1 MPKFIN
7 DIPRNNSFKD
17 EENSFTINKK
27 ILEGLINKNEI
38 EKNKIIALSGKW
50 GSGKSTVLKMVNDE
64 DNNIKVVEFDILSY
78 SDDQVRRSFL
88 INLYRKLDINESKS
102 NQFKKNKNTRL
113 EQYIIGNIKEYE
125 VEEYS
130 RFKNITK
137 ILILLFLSYIS
148 TSSIYRIVN
157 FLGTTLNCFQDEY
170 YQLINGLISFE
181 ILLFSISV
189 YIFIESKYNNKKLKI
204 PIIFFIALIV
214 VPLYLFFIIKNNTLI
229 IILMILITSIFI
241 GYIIRNNF
249 EVFKKLWDNIIVY
262 IFPFLNNISN
272 INKTSTEETEYNDIT
287 GLEFRE
293 YYKEILKLYFDD
305 KTNDNKHLLIA
316 IDNLDRIKTDKIKS
330 IIYNLSLFLSAN
342 DEYNNK
348 SHNIYFIALIDK
360 ENFFNQANCN
370 DENNTDEEKKHN
382 AQFFEKIFP
391 IRLEISNITNLDWR
405 KFLNDKIK
413 EGFYDIENDID
424 NDTIKKTIWLYEAFS
439 QSNILP
445 RDIIYFVNKIIYNY
459 KVMQNSTI
467 LENNNNNIEEINNRF
482 KASVLNALY
491 SMFIEERKIY
501 DFTNI
506 ADFVLEIHKQ
516 G

>member
-7 DIPRNNSFKD
+7 DIPTKNSFND
-17 EENSFTINKK
+17 EENSFTINEQ
-27 ILEGLINKNEI
+27 ILTNLINENEI

-88 INLYRKLDINESKS
+88 INLYRKLNINESKS

-130 RFKNITK
+130 IFKNITK

-148 TSSIYRIVN
+148 ISGIYRVVN
-157 FLGTTLNCFQDEY
+157 FLGTTLNWFQDEY
-170 YQLINGLISFE
+170 YQLINGFISLE
-181 ILLFSISV
+181 ILLFFISI
-189 YIFIESKYNNKKLKI
+189 YIFIESKYNNKKLII
-204 PIIFFIALIV
+204 PITLLIALIV
-214 VPLYLFFIIKNNTLI
+214 VPLGIFFIIKNNICI
-229 IILMILITSIFI
+229 IISIILITITFI
-241 GYIIRNNF
+241 IVIICFNS

-262 IFPFLNNISN
+262 IFPFLNNVSN
-272 INKTSTEETEYNDIT
+272 INKTTTEETEYNDIT

-305 KTNDNKHLLIA
+305 KTNNNKHLLIA

-342 DEYNNK
+342 DEYDDK
-348 SHNIYFIALIDK
+348 SHNVYFIALIDK
-360 ENFFNQANCN
+360 ENFFNQASCN

-413 EGFYDIENDID
+413 EGFYDIEKDID

-459 KVMQNSTI
+459 KVMENSTI
-467 LENNNNNIEEINNRF
+467 LANNNDIEKINNRF

-501 DFTNI
+501 NFKDIN
-506 ADFVLEIHKQ
+506 DFVLEINK
-516 G
+516 

>member
-170 YQLINGLISFE
+170 YQLINGLISF
-181 ILLFSISV
+181 
-189 YIFIESKYNNKKLKI
+189 
-204 PIIFFIALIV
+204 
-214 VPLYLFFIIKNNTLI
+214 
-229 IILMILITSIFI
+229 
-241 GYIIRNNF
+241 
-249 EVFKKLWDNIIVY
+249 
-262 IFPFLNNISN
+262 
-272 INKTSTEETEYNDIT
+272 
-287 GLEFRE
+287 
-293 YYKEILKLYFDD
+293 
-305 KTNDNKHLLIA
+305 
-316 IDNLDRIKTDKIKS
+316 
-330 IIYNLSLFLSAN
+330 
-342 DEYNNK
+342 
-348 SHNIYFIALIDK
+348 
-360 ENFFNQANCN
+360 
-370 DENNTDEEKKHN
+370 
-382 AQFFEKIFP
+382 
-391 IRLEISNITNLDWR
+391 
-405 KFLNDKIK
+405 
-413 EGFYDIENDID
+413 
-424 NDTIKKTIWLYEAFS
+424 
-439 QSNILP
+439 
-445 RDIIYFVNKIIYNY
+445 
-459 KVMQNSTI
+459 
-467 LENNNNNIEEINNRF
+467 
-482 KASVLNALY
+482 
-491 SMFIEERKIY
+491 
-501 DFTNI
+501 
-506 ADFVLEIHKQ
+506 
-516 G
+516 